1 MNGNNSGTNSPVK
14 KIRFI
19 KSSSISSHKAA
30 RTAKLS
36 INTDNQSELSKTEV
50 GSIANTVT

>member
-1 MNGNNSGTNSPVK
+1 MNGNSGTNSPVK

-36 INTDNQSELSKTEV
+36 MNTDNQSEISKTEV